1 MHEFEEISPVDK
13 SGRLQTRLW
22 GNNTSVVGPLS
33 AEPHL

>member
-13 SGRLQTRLW
+13 RGRLQTRLR
-22 GNNTSVVGPLS
+22 GINTSVVGPLS